1 MPWPVRDGS
10 QFKRTFSGWAR
21 PSRFRAWILP
31 SRGLEGKGFRP
42 SGREG
47 KHGSDA
53 RDGLAG
59 PTSPRAF
66 PDCRTPGPIPGALR
80 PLTVED
86 EPAVDPQVLKSLVIR
101 LWFAPRWQARS
112 PSRVAARAARVGT
125 QRRRDERALNAGARA
140 GPQDQRGRHA
150 GGPDARPPCSTP
162 ARAPDVASQDPRPE
176 SALTSGY
183 LRRPLGHSS
192 ATAPWFIRSAEPTLP
207 LAQGLAIVRPLGHR
221 HRRNLHPRSRRAPP
235 RRHRTCH
242 RPMSSLPRTRARDAA
257 RAPREG
263 PGPRLVPCG
272 RGRRVCCRWRR
283 CRRPGSRRGRLD
295 IGRWQARWRRGGA
308 RRDCGYRLRRW
319 R

>member
-1 MPWPVRDGS
+1 MGAALPL
-10 QFKRTFSGWAR
+10 
-21 PSRFRAWILP
+21 PSLDTLP

-140 GPQDQRGRHA
+140 GPQDQSGRHA

-242 RPMSSLPRTRARDAA
+242 RPMSSLPRGD
-257 RAPREG
+257 P
-263 PGPRLVPCG
+263 
-272 RGRRVCCRWRR
+272 GRRQ
-283 CRRPGSRRGRLD
+283 RLH
-295 IGRWQARWRRGGA
+295 
-308 RRDCGYRLRRW
+308 
-319 R
+319 